1 MRRRDLHYLL
11 ANVALTVCGLLAC
24 ALAVFE
30 AVLVSRRTRA
40 RIDAL
45 DERIASSERTVADAC
60 GVALAAAEACADSTG
75 PDGAPV
81 AATPPR
87 LLGYGQGRTS
97 TGRRYVYRDV
107 EEDGVSRRE
116 YVAWLPGDWR
126 GRGVEKTPV
135 ETALESSP
143 EARRAE
149 PSKPNVPR
157 GTIAPEGAITVL
169 DEFGALCETAPR

>member
-30 AVLVSRRTRA
+30 AVLVSRRSRA

-60 GVALAAAEACADSTG
+60 GVALAAADACAAS
-75 PDGAPV
+75 PALDGTHD

-107 EEDGVSRRE
+107 EQDGQTRRE

-126 GRGVEKTPV
+126 GRGAEEAPV
-135 ETALESSP
+135 EAALESSP
-143 EARRAE
+143 EARSAE
-149 PSKPNVPR
+149 PSKTNVPR
-157 GTIAPEGAITVL
+157 GTIAPSGAISGL
-169 DEFGALCETAPR
+169 DESGALCETAPR

>member
-24 ALAVFE
+24 ALAVYE
-30 AVLVSRRTRA
+30 AAVVSRRSRA
-40 RIDAL
+40 RLDAFE
-45 DERIASSERTVADAC
+45 ERIAVSERTVADAC
-60 GVALAAAEACADSTG
+60 GAALAAAEACAASPALDGT
-75 PDGAPV
+75 PD

-87 LLGYGQGRTS
+87 TLGYGQGRTS

-107 EEDGVSRRE
+107 SEAGQTRRE
-116 YVAWLPGDWR
+116 YVAWLPAPG
-126 GRGVEKTPV
+126 GVEGSKRPPLKP
-135 ETALESSP
+135 ALESSP

-157 GTIAPEGAITVL
+157 GTIAPQGANTAL
-169 DEFGALCETAPR
+169 DFPGALCETLPR